1 MPRFGLALLLFFCL
15 LAFAGRAA
23 RAATH
28 DGAPGDK
35 ELRRAEAV
43 ISKLRRLEE
52 AAAATD
58 AGDAAAFDEAAK
70 RLYPS
75 LFISVAA
82 LPDGDLKTELSTAAS
97 LYESAR
103 GARAVASRPD
113 CSRELRRSY
122 FRLCLESADRAR
134 LTRAEAAL
142 HARRAQALLLYA
154 RGDRAAATLDALAE
168 LRAER
173 ATDLSLAEEALDA
186 LKELAGSQTETRT
199 SDQLADAQP
208 SKQASDGRQSE
219 QTSAAQ
225 SSGETS
231 AAQSSGQISDRS
243 GARELSPSL
252 EQVDRLLASLP
263 RTRVRQL
270 LANARDAFRDGLFW
284 QLKSLP
290 SRSLVVSADSFTD
303 PERLRPL
310 DLSADD
316 ASRTAL
322 ENLRA
327 ARNFIKRAEAA
338 IEESKRVGH
347 EQAGVGQ

>member
-1 MPRFGLALLLFFCL
+1 MPRFGLTLLLFFCL

-23 RAATH
+23 HAVTH
-28 DGAPGDK
+28 ERAPGDK
-35 ELRRAEAV
+35 ELRKAEAV
-43 ISKLRRLEE
+43 ISKLQRLEE

-58 AGDAAAFDEAAK
+58 ASNTAAFDEAVK
-70 RLYPS
+70 RLYPG
-75 LFISVAA
+75 LFIAVAN

-103 GARAVASRPD
+103 GARAGASRPD
-113 CSRELRRSY
+113 CSRELRQSY
-122 FRLCLESADRAR
+122 FRLCLESGDRAR
-134 LTRAEAAL
+134 LARAEAAL
-142 HARRAQALLLYA
+142 HARRARALLLYA
-154 RGDRAAATLDALAE
+154 RGDRADATLEALAE

-173 ATDLSLAEEALDA
+173 ATDLSLAEEALEA
-186 LKELAGSQTETRT
+186 LKELAGPQPEART

-208 SKQASDGRQSE
+208 SQRSSDGRQSE

-225 SSGETS
+225 SSKQTS
-231 AAQSSGQISDRS
+231 AQPSD
-243 GARELSPSL
+243 ARELSPSL

-270 LANARDAFRDGLFW
+270 LADARDAFRDGLFW

-327 ARNFIKRAEAA
+327 ARKFINRAEAA
-338 IEESKRVGH
+338 IEESKRGGH
-347 EQAGVGQ
+347 EPAGVGQ